1 MFFSEKNFPSC
12 VILFLLLFSIESF
25 LFIHFPQ
32 FHSSLVLH
40 LHLVT
45 LEVLTTTI
53 VQFFK
58 NTLSLGRERGG
69 NGEGTG
75 RERGGN
81 RERTGREQGR
91 RGKEKR
97 EEIGREKLGK
107 GRGER
112 GEGSGGRENRNVHE
126 IITLKE
132 KICRRKTVKFL

>member
-1 MFFSEKNFPSC
+1 MFFSDKNFPSC

-69 NGEGTG
+69 NGEGTE

-81 RERTGREQGR
+81 GEGTGRKQGENREGTGKEGKGKKRGDWEGKVRKGERRKRRGQWREREQ
-91 RGKEKR
+91 KR
-97 EEIGREKLGK
+97 A
-107 GRGER
+107 
-112 GEGSGGRENRNVHE
+112 
-126 IITLKE
+126 
-132 KICRRKTVKFL
+132 